1 MQPKFTSIDVETD
14 LDSLRFSAPTAD
26 IAHHDPE
33 IARFVELA
41 AAHSLPPSVFEVPSW
56 VFPWL
61 VPEALWN
68 APMWV
73 HWLGN
78 EYDDVIDELAH
89 AQISFGDHISTDLLK
104 RRQMLYWGTTTHS
117 FCTSARGLQDGINAS
132 VKKEVLSVFVSP
144 TRFVSNLA
152 RLTEVDMTQLQL
164 MQDHSGVLYR
174 PHDWHSPKEMSAA
187 LMASVLQGNEPKA
200 DPAGRSIVL
209 LKKRAFP
216 YNVR

>member
-1 MQPKFTSIDVETD
+1 MQPKFTPIDVETD
-14 LDSLRFSAPTAD
+14 LDSLRFSVSTAD
-26 IAHHDPE
+26 IAHHDRE

-41 AAHSLPPSVFEVPSW
+41 TAHKLPPSVFEVPGW

-61 VPEALWN
+61 VPESLWH

-73 HWLGN
+73 HWLSS

-89 AQISFGDHISTDLLK
+89 AQVSFDDHISTDLLK
-104 RRQMLYWGTTTHS
+104 RRQVLCWNASTHS
-117 FCTSARGLQDGINAS
+117 FCTSARGLQDGMNTS
-132 VKKEVLSVFVSP
+132 VKQEVLALFVSP
-144 TRFVSNLA
+144 TRFASNLA
-152 RLTEVDMTQLQL
+152 RLTEVDVIQLQL
-164 MQDHSGVLYR
+164 MQDHSGVQYR
-174 PHDWHSPKEMSAA
+174 PQDWHSRQEMSAA

-200 DPAGRSIVL
+200 DPVGRSIVL